1 MDVKEA
7 RRIWGSN
14 VPQDVLEEWVAAY
27 NKRVSVT
34 DPNDVPKGAT
44 IEIDPKTGKGVAS
57 DKY

>member
-27 NKRVSVT
+27 NKRVNAV
-34 DPNDVPKGAT
+34 DPPDVPKGAT
-44 IEIDPKTGKGVAS
+44 IEIDPNTAKAVPS